1 MPCWWIIGIIIE
13 GRAMTTMH
21 EPPHPG
27 ETIKEDILPELGITT
42 TEAADQLNVSRVT
55 FSRVLNGRA
64 AISPSMAL
72 KLEQWLGGPEN
83 GPSAQSWL
91 IQQMHYSL
99 WREQQN
105 GDQSIN
111 KAATA

>member
-1 MPCWWIIGIIIE
+1 MT
-13 GRAMTTMH
+13 AMQ

-27 ETIKEDILPELGITT
+27 ETLKEDILPELGITA
-42 TEAADQLNVSRVT
+42 TEAADQLNVARVT

-83 GPSAQSWL
+83 GPSAESWL
-91 IQQMHYSL
+91 TEQMHHSL
-99 WREQQN
+99 WQEQQN
-105 GDQSIN
+105 GDHSIN
-111 KAATA
+111 QPAMA